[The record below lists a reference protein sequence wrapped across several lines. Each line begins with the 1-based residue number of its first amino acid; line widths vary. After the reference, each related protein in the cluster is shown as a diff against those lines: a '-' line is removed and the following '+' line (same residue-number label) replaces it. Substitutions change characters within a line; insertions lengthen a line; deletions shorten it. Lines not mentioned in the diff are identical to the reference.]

1 MTATVVT
8 SVASRSRIDRAR
20 AWLETRDA
28 AEEVLVLGA
37 SLNAA
42 NELARSLAKTK
53 GAAFGWYR
61 LTLTQLAANIAS
73 PVLTER
79 GLASISQIGSEA
91 TVARLVHRLRIE
103 QRLGRFHTIAHTPG
117 FSRAISA
124 VLRELRF
131 AQLSSEA
138 LATTAPDVSM
148 LLSAYE
154 AELEEL
160 ALADWPQILALAAE
174 AVLTHRLSG
183 LPLLIL
189 DVPIA
194 NEAEL
199 AFLRALATRAPEI
212 LATVPA
218 ADKQTLAKMRNDLLW
233 QIEDLDLEATPIP
246 DHALRRLQRNL
257 FNEGV
262 TPAVTGP
269 ATSVQI
275 LSAPGEGRECVEI
288 ARRTLALAR
297 QGLPFDRMAVLLR
310 SPEEYRAN
318 LEEAF
323 NRAGIPVHLERGTR
337 RPDPAGRAFYALLK
351 CATEGLSA
359 RRFAE
364 YLSLGQV
371 PDADPSG
378 APPAAAPRGDQW
390 VEPDSEAVTREET
403 AEEPERRQP
412 EDTAEV
418 ATLGE
423 QTPVREGQLRA
434 PRRWEQLLVDAAVI
448 GSRDRW
454 RRRLHGLANELRVKL
469 AELSNDDEIKA
480 AAVRRALDDLAAF
493 TAYALPLIDLFGG
506 WPDSANW
513 GEWLSYL
520 GDLAT
525 RALKR
530 PDRVLAV
537 LAELAPIAHVGPV
550 SLHEVVDVLSPLL
563 LQRAVPPPSHR
574 YGKVFVGPVG
584 AARGLSFDAV
594 FVPGLAE
601 RMFPRKIVEE
611 PILLDALREQISGG
625 LVTNQSRLDNE
636 RLALALTV
644 GAAETRICFSY
655 SRLDLQA
662 QPRPRVPSFY
672 ALETL
677 RATEGRLPDFTELAR
692 RAETATTARLGWP
705 GPPDPA
711 DAIDSAEHDLAI
723 LDRLAAMSRPDAGAA
738 RYLVT
743 ANPHLAR
750 ALRARYQRWGKTWTS
765 SDGLVSQTA
774 TARAAMDRHS
784 LGTRSYSPTALQ
796 TYARCPYRFFL
807 YAILRLTPRLEP
819 EPIDELDPLQRGSLI
834 HDIQF
839 ELFARLRREALLP
852 IRAGNLDRV
861 HKELDAVIADVAAR
875 YHDDFAPAIERVWL
889 DGIAAI
895 GADLREWLR
904 RASLDNSGFVPRHFE
919 LSFGLELGRSER
931 SADPRSVPRAV
942 GLDCGIQLRGSIDLV
957 ELHPSGLVRV
967 TDHKTGKVDAKPDQ
981 IIAGGTSLQPLLYA
995 LAAEKLF
1002 AGEAQ
1007 ISCGRLYFCT
1017 SRGGFT
1023 ELEVALDDPARAA
1036 AVQIANTI
1044 GTAVAGA
1051 FLPAYPDE
1059 GECARCDYQL
1069 VCGPHEERRVTRK
1082 PGGKMAPLII
1092 LRDTP

>member
-1 MTATVVT
+1 MTTTVVT

-28 AEEVLVLGA
+28 AEEVLILGA

-53 GAAFGWYR
+53 GAAFGWHR
-61 LTLTQLAANIAS
+61 MTLAQLAANIAS
-73 PVLTER
+73 PALIDH
-79 GLASISQIGSEA
+79 GLASIRQLGAEA
-91 TVARLVHRLRIE
+91 TVARLLHRLRID
-103 QRLGRFHTIAHTPG
+103 QALGRFQPIAHTPG
-117 FSRAISA
+117 FSRAIAA
-124 VLRELRF
+124 VLTEVRL
-131 AQLSSEA
+131 AQLSSED
-138 LATTAPDVSM
+138 LAITAPDVSL

-154 AELEEL
+154 AELVQS

-174 AVLTHRLSG
+174 AVLTHRLAG
-183 LPLLIL
+183 LPLLML

-194 NEAEL
+194 SQAEL

-218 ADKQTLAKMRNDLLW
+218 ADKQTLAKIRDNLHW
-233 QIEDLDLEATPIP
+233 QIEDLDLQATAVP
-246 DHALRRLQRNL
+246 DQALRRLQRNL
-257 FNEGV
+257 FNEGI
-262 TPAVTGP
+262 TPAVTDP
-269 ATSVQI
+269 ATSVEI

-297 QGLPFDRMAVLLR
+297 ESVPFDRMAVLLR
-310 SPEEYRAN
+310 SPEEYRVN

-323 NRAGIPVHLERGTR
+323 KRAGIPVHFDRGTR
-337 RPDPAGRAFYALLK
+337 RPDPAGRAFCALLK

-371 PDADPSG
+371 PDAAAGG

-390 VEPDSEAVTREET
+390 VEPDSEAVIEEET
-403 AEEPERRQP
+403 TEGPERRP
-412 EDTAEV
+412 AEMIGEV
-418 ATLGE
+418 AALGE

-434 PRRWEQLLVDAAVI
+434 PWRWEQLLVDSAVI
-448 GSRDRW
+448 GSRGRW
-454 RRRLHGLANELRVKL
+454 RRRLDGLANELRAKL
-469 AELSNDDEIKA
+469 AELSDDDEIEA
-480 AAVRRALDDLAAF
+480 AAIRRTLDDLAAF
-493 TAYALPLIDLFGG
+493 TAYALPLIDLLDD

-513 GEWLSYL
+513 GEWLGQL

-537 LAELAPIAHVGPV
+537 LAELAPIAPVGPI
-550 SLHEVVDVLSPLL
+550 SLNEVVDVLGPLL
-563 LQRAVPPPSHR
+563 LQRAVPPPPHR
-574 YGKVFVGPVG
+574 YGKVFVGPVE

-611 PILLDALREQISGG
+611 PILLDTFREQISGG
-625 LVTNQSRLDNE
+625 LVTNQSRLENE

-655 SRLDLQA
+655 PRLELQA

-672 ALETL
+672 ALEAL

-692 RAETATTARLGWP
+692 RAETATAARLGWP

-723 LDRLAAMSRPDAGAA
+723 LDRLAAIGRPDAGAA

-750 ALRARYQRWGKTWTS
+750 ALRARYQRWGKSWTG
-765 SDGLVSQTA
+765 SDGLVSQSGM
-774 TARAAMDRHS
+774 ARAAMARHALS
-784 LGTRSYSPTALQ
+784 VRGYSPTALQ

-839 ELFARLRREALLP
+839 KLFARLRREALLP
-852 IRAGNLDRV
+852 IRAGTLDRV

-904 RASLDNSGFVPRHFE
+904 LASLDNSGFVPGHFE
-919 LSFGLELGRSER
+919 LSFGLELRRSER
-931 SADPRSVPRAV
+931 PADPRSVPGAV

-957 ELHPSGLVRV
+957 ERHPSALIRV
-967 TDHKTGKVDAKPDQ
+967 TDHKTGKVDANPGQ

-1023 ELEVALDDPARAA
+1023 TLEVPLDDPARAA
-1036 AVQIANTI
+1036 AMQVAKAI
-1044 GTAVAGA
+1044 GTAVHDA
-1051 FLPAYPDE
+1051 FLPAYPAE
-1059 GECARCDYQL
+1059 GECARCDYR
-1069 VCGPHEERRVTRK
+1069 VACGPHEERRITRK
-1082 PGGKMAPLII
+1082 IGGKMAPLIA
-1092 LRDTP
+1092 LRGAP

>member
-1 MTATVVT
+1 MA
-8 SVASRSRIDRAR
+8 
-20 AWLETRDA
+20 
-28 AEEVLVLGA
+28 
-37 SLNAA
+37 
-42 NELARSLAKTK
+42 
-53 GAAFGWYR
+53 
-61 LTLTQLAANIAS
+61 QLAANIAL
-73 PVLTER
+73 PELTER
-79 GLASISQIGSEA
+79 GLVSISQIGAEA
-91 TVARLVHRLRIE
+91 TVARLLHRLRIE
-103 QRLGRFHTIAHTPG
+103 LRLGRFQAIAHTPG
-117 FSRAISA
+117 FPRAIAA
-124 VLRELRF
+124 VLRELRL
-131 AQLSSEA
+131 AQLSSEDLAIAAPEVA
-138 LATTAPDVSM
+138 L
-148 LLSAYE
+148 LLAIYE
-154 AELEEL
+154 AELAEL
-160 ALADWPQILALAAE
+160 ALADWPKVLTLAADS
-174 AVLTHRLSG
+174 VPTHRLSG
-183 LPLLIL
+183 LPLLML

-194 NEAEL
+194 SEAEL
-199 AFLRALATRAPEI
+199 AFLRALAIRAPEI

-218 ADKQTLAKMRNDLLW
+218 ADKQTLAKIRDDLHW
-233 QIEDLDLEATPIP
+233 QIEDLDLQGTSVP
-246 DHALRRLQRNL
+246 DNALGRLQRNL
-257 FNEGV
+257 FNEGN
-262 TPAVTGP
+262 TSAATDP
-269 ATSVQI
+269 ATSVEI

-297 QGLPFDRMAVLLR
+297 EEVPFDCMAVLLR

-323 NRAGIPVHLERGTR
+323 NRAGIPVHFDRGTR
-337 RPDPAGRAFYALLK
+337 GPDPAGRAFYALLK

-371 PDADPSG
+371 PDTAAGG
-378 APPAAAPRGDQW
+378 APPAAALRGDQW
-390 VEPDSEAVTREET
+390 VEPDSESVTEEEAT
-403 AEEPERRQP
+403 EGPELRPAEMIGEIAAL
-412 EDTAEV
+412 AEQV
-418 ATLGE
+418 PA
-423 QTPVREGQLRA
+423 REGQLRA
-434 PRRWEQLLVDAAVI
+434 PWRWEQLLVDSAVI

-454 RRRLHGLANELRVKL
+454 RRRLDGLANELRAKL
-469 AELSNDDEIKA
+469 AEISDDDEIE
-480 AAVRRALDDLAAF
+480 VVVVTRTLDDLAAF
-493 TAYALPLIDLFGG
+493 TAYALPLIDLLDS

-513 GEWLSYL
+513 GEWLGQL
-520 GDLAT
+520 GGLAT

-537 LAELAPIAHVGPV
+537 LAELAPIAPVEPV
-550 SLHEVVDVLSPLL
+550 SLNEVVEVLGPLL
-563 LQRAVPPPSHR
+563 LQRAVPPPPHR
-574 YGKVFVGPVG
+574 YGKVFIGPVE

-611 PILLDALREQISGG
+611 PILLDALREQFGGG
-625 LVTNQSRLDNE
+625 LVTNQSRLENE
-636 RLALALTV
+636 RLALALTT

-655 SRLDLQA
+655 PRLDLQA

-672 ALETL
+672 ALEAL

-723 LDRLAAMSRPDAGAA
+723 LDRLAAVGRPAAGAA

-750 ALRARYQRWGKTWTS
+750 ALRARYQRWGKTWTA
-765 SDGLVSQTA
+765 SDGLVSRSA
-774 TARAAMDRHS
+774 ISRAAMALHALS
-784 LGTRSYSPTALQ
+784 ARSYSPTALQ

-819 EPIDELDPLQRGSLI
+819 QPIDELDPLQRGSLI

-839 ELFARLRREALLP
+839 EFFARLRREGLLP

-861 HKELDAVIADVAAR
+861 QKQLDAVIDDVAAR

-904 RASLDNSGFVPRHFE
+904 RGSLDDSGFVPRHFE
-919 LSFGLELGRSER
+919 LSFGLELRRSER
-931 SADPRSVPRAV
+931 AADPRSVPGAV
-942 GLDCGIQLRGSIDLV
+942 GLDCGVQLRGSIDLV
-957 ELHPSGLVRV
+957 ERHPSTLLRV
-967 TDHKTGKVDAKPDQ
+967 TDHKTGKVDANPGQ
-981 IIAGGTSLQPLLYA
+981 IIAGGTSLQPILYA

-1023 ELEVALDDPARAA
+1023 TVEVALDDPARTAA
-1036 AVQIANTI
+1036 MQLADTI
-1044 GTAVAGA
+1044 GTAVHTS
-1051 FLPAYPDE
+1051 FLPAYPDQ
-1059 GECARCDYQL
+1059 GECARCDYRM
-1069 VCGPHEERRVTRK
+1069 VCGPHEERRITRK
-1082 PGGKMAPLII
+1082 PGAKMAPLIA
-1092 LRDTP
+1092 LRGAP